1 MEIIVNH
8 AEIHA
13 LMGEYLKI
21 FIQYALPFGL
31 FLGTAMDFLG
41 YGVFKALRD
50 RKSTRLNSSHS

>member
-21 FIQYALPFGL
+21 FIQYALPYGL
-31 FLGTAMDFLG
+31 FLGTAMDFIG
-41 YGVFKALRD
+41 YGVFKALSLFNI
-50 RKSTRLNSSHS
+50 K

>member
-1 MEIIVNH
+1 MHFGEECALDKGGITMEIIVNH

-31 FLGTAMDFLG
+31 FL
-41 YGVFKALRD
+41 
-50 RKSTRLNSSHS
+50 LNIK